1 VRDLQIGDGAADGA
15 DHLLRLRRFGVGQQ
29 QHHLLAAVAG
39 GQVGRAAQACR
50 RAAGHGAQ
58 GAVAGRVAV
67 EVVVLLEGVDIEQGK
82 RQRPPLRRLRCHSA
96 SYTSSK
102 RRRLASSVRPSTW
115 ARCSSMRRWRTICKC
130 MATRAI
136 TTVSLN
142 GLEM

>member
-1 VRDLQIGDGAADGA
+1 VRDLQIDDGAADGA

-29 QHHLLAAVAG
+29 QHHLLAAVA
-39 GQVGRAAQACR
+39 RAR
-50 RAAGHGAQ
+50 S
-58 GAVAGRVAV
+58 AGRRRPAAAV
-67 EVVVLLEGVDIEQGK
+67 RATARKARSPAGWPEVVVLLEGVDIEQGQ